1 MKNNLLTNILIAPN
15 VISKEGVAFII
26 EHAKRQQ
33 KEDLSVFDPEQ
44 SNKSGNTKFSVDK
57 KVRDTQMIDL
67 EDIASEIIDLF
78 RNVVTNVINPFYEF
92 EVKDSELPQLLHYG
106 IDGHYM
112 PHCDG
117 ESLWKPPGNEPL
129 IWRKSTDRDL
139 STVLFL
145 NDEFEGGD
153 FVFPELKVRVRPEP
167 GMLVC
172 FPSTHE
178 YLHGVEPVTKGTRY
192 SIVNWMT
199 VKGFPSMEDE
209 TNMINHKY
217 NIGID
222 KPISNKK
229 EKTWLST

>member
-26 EHAKRQQ
+26 EHAKRQ
-33 KEDLSVFDPEQ
+33 KKVDLSVFDPEQ
-44 SNKSGNTKFSVDK
+44 SNKSKDTKFSVDK

-92 EVKDSELPQLLHYG
+92 EVNDSELPQLLHYG
-106 IDGHYM
+106 VDGHYM

-117 ESLWKPPGNEPL
+117 ESLWEPPGNEPL

-145 NDEFEGGD
+145 NDNFEGGD
-153 FVFPELKVRVRPEP
+153 FVFPELRVRVRPEP

-217 NIGID
+217 NIGVD

>member
-15 VISKEGVAFII
+15 VISKEGVAFIM
-26 EHAKRQQ
+26 EHAKRQ
-33 KEDLSVFDPEQ
+33 KKVDLSVFDPEK
-44 SNKSGNTKFSVDK
+44 SNKSKDTKYSVDK
-57 KVRDTQMIDL
+57 KIRDTQMLDL
-67 EDIASEIIDLF
+67 EDIASEVIDLY

-92 EVKDSELPQLLHYG
+92 EIKDSELPQLLHYG

-117 ESLWKPPGNEPL
+117 ESLWKPPGNQPL

-145 NDEFEGGD
+145 NDDFEGGD
-153 FVFPELKVRVRPEP
+153 FVFPDLKIRVRPEP

-199 VKGFPSMEDE
+199 DRGFPSMEEE
-209 TNMINHKY
+209 TQMLNHKY

-222 KPISNKK
+222 KPIINKK
-229 EKTWLST
+229 DKTWLST

>member
-26 EHAKRQQ
+26 EHAKRQ
-33 KEDLSVFDPEQ
+33 KKVDLSVFDPEQ
-44 SNKSGNTKFSVDK
+44 SNKSKDTKFSVDK

-67 EDIASEIIDLF
+67 EDIAGEIIDLY

-145 NDEFEGGD
+145 NDDFEGGD
-153 FVFPELKVRVRPEP
+153 FVFPELRVRVRPEP

-192 SIVNWMT
+192 SMVNWMT
-199 VKGFPSMEDE
+199 VKGFPSMEEE
-209 TNMINHKY
+209 TQMINTKY

-222 KPISNKK
+222 KPIANKK

>member
-15 VISKEGVAFII
+15 VISKEGVAFIM
-26 EHAKRQQ
+26 EHAKRQ
-33 KEDLSVFDPEQ
+33 KKVDLSVFDPEQ
-44 SNKSGNTKFSVDK
+44 SNKTKNTKFSVDK

-67 EDIASEIIDLF
+67 EDIAGEIIDLF

-106 IDGHYM
+106 VDGHYM

-145 NDEFEGGD
+145 NDDFEGGD
-153 FVFPELKVRVRPEP
+153 FVFPEFRVRVRPEP

-178 YLHGVEPVTKGTRY
+178 YLHGVEPVTKGTR
-192 SIVNWMT
+192 
-199 VKGFPSMEDE
+199 
-209 TNMINHKY
+209 
-217 NIGID
+217 
-222 KPISNKK
+222 
-229 EKTWLST
+229 

>member
-26 EHAKRQQ
+26 EHAKRQK

-67 EDIASEIIDLF
+67 EDIASEIIDLY
-78 RNVVTNVINPFYEF
+78 RNVVLNVINPFYEF

-145 NDEFEGGD
+145 NDDFEGGD
-153 FVFPELKVRVRPEP
+153 FVFPELRVRVRPEP

-192 SIVNWMT
+192 SMVNWMT

-209 TNMINHKY
+209 TQMINTKY
-217 NIGID
+217 NIGGNT
-222 KPISNKK
+222 PIANKK

>member
-26 EHAKRQQ
+26 EHAKRQK

-57 KVRDTQMIDL
+57 KIRDTQMIDL
-67 EDIASEIIDLF
+67 EDIASEIIDLY
-78 RNVVTNVINPFYEF
+78 RNVVLNVINPFYEF

-145 NDEFEGGD
+145 NDDFEGGD
-153 FVFPELKVRVRPEP
+153 FVFPELRVRVRPEP

-192 SIVNWMT
+192 SMVNWMT

-209 TNMINHKY
+209 TQMINTKY
-217 NIGID
+217 NIGGNT
-222 KPISNKK
+222 PIANKK

>member
-15 VISKEGVAFII
+15 VISKEGVAFIM
-26 EHAKRQQ
+26 EHAKRQ
-33 KEDLSVFDPEQ
+33 KKVDLSVFDPEQ
-44 SNKSGNTKFSVDK
+44 SNQTKNTKFSVDK
-57 KVRDTQMIDL
+57 KVRDTQMLDL
-67 EDIASEIIDLF
+67 EDIAGEIIDLF

-106 IDGHYM
+106 VDGHYM

-153 FVFPELKVRVRPEP
+153 FVFPELRVRVRPEP

-217 NIGID
+217 NIGVD

>member
-26 EHAKRQQ
+26 EHAKRQK

-67 EDIASEIIDLF
+67 EDIASEIIDLY

-92 EVKDSELPQLLHYG
+92 EIKDSELPQLLHYG

-145 NDEFEGGD
+145 NDDFEGGD
-153 FVFPELKVRVRPEP
+153 FVFPELRVRVRPEP

-199 VKGFPSMEDE
+199 VKGFPSMEEE
-209 TNMINHKY
+209 TQMINHKY

>member
-26 EHAKRQQ
+26 EHAKRQK
-33 KEDLSVFDPEQ
+33 KEDLSVFDPDQ

-67 EDIASEIIDLF
+67 EDIASEIIDLY

>member
-67 EDIASEIIDLF
+67 EDIASEIIDLY

-145 NDEFEGGD
+145 NDDFEGGD
-153 FVFPELKVRVRPEP
+153 FVFPELRVRVRPEP

>member
-26 EHAKRQQ
+26 EHAKRQK

-67 EDIASEIIDLF
+67 EDIASEIIDLY

-145 NDEFEGGD
+145 NDDFEGGD
-153 FVFPELKVRVRPEP
+153 FVFPELRVRVRPEP

-192 SIVNWMT
+192 SMVNWMT

-209 TNMINHKY
+209 TQMINTKY
-217 NIGID
+217 NIGGNT
-222 KPISNKK
+222 PIANKK

>member
-15 VISKEGVAFII
+15 VISKEGVAFIM
-26 EHAKRQQ
+26 EHAKRQ
-33 KEDLSVFDPEQ
+33 KKVDLSVFDPEQ
-44 SNKSGNTKFSVDK
+44 SNKTKDTKFSVDK

-106 IDGHYM
+106 VDGHYM

-145 NDEFEGGD
+145 NDDFE
-153 FVFPELKVRVRPEP
+153 ELILRYDAEDTYLYLDPPYFRPDENGEDDAKRLFWYGSDKE
-167 GMLVC
+167 GM
-172 FPSTHE
+172 FGPASSFIE
-178 YLHGVEPVTKGTRY
+178 RDS
-192 SIVNWMT
+192 SIAI
-199 VKGFPSMEDE
+199 KDGA
-209 TNMINHKY
+209 
-217 NIGID
+217 
-222 KPISNKK
+222 
-229 EKTWLST
+229 

>member
-26 EHAKRQQ
+26 EHAKRQN
-33 KEDLSVFDPEQ
+33 KVDLSVFDPEQ
-44 SNKSGNTKFSVDK
+44 SNKSKDTKFSVDK

-67 EDIASEIIDLF
+67 EDIASEIIDLY

-117 ESLWKPPGNEPL
+117 ESLWKPPGNESL

-145 NDEFEGGD
+145 NDDFEGGD
-153 FVFPELKVRVRPEP
+153 FVFPELRVRVRPEP

-178 YLHGVEPVTKGTRY
+178 YLHGVEPITKGTRY

>member
-15 VISKEGVAFII
+15 VISKEGVAFIM
-26 EHAKRQQ
+26 EHAKRQ
-33 KEDLSVFDPEQ
+33 KKVDLSVFDPEQ
-44 SNKSGNTKFSVDK
+44 SNQTKNTKFSVDK

-67 EDIASEIIDLF
+67 EDIAGEIIDLF

-106 IDGHYM
+106 VDGHYM

-145 NDEFEGGD
+145 NDDFEGGD
-153 FVFPELKVRVRPEP
+153 FVFPELRVRVRPEP

-217 NIGID
+217 NIGVD

>member
-15 VISKEGVAFII
+15 VISKEGVAFIM
-26 EHAKRQQ
+26 EHAKRQ
-33 KEDLSVFDPEQ
+33 KKVDLSVFDPEQ
-44 SNKSGNTKFSVDK
+44 SNQTKNTKFSVDK
-57 KVRDTQMIDL
+57 KVRDTQMLDL
-67 EDIASEIIDLF
+67 EDIAGEIIDLF

-106 IDGHYM
+106 VDGHYM

-145 NDEFEGGD
+145 NDNFEGGD
-153 FVFPELKVRVRPEP
+153 FVFPELRVRVRPEP

-217 NIGID
+217 NIGVD

>member
-15 VISKEGVAFII
+15 VISKEGVAFIM
-26 EHAKRQQ
+26 EHAKRQ
-33 KEDLSVFDPEQ
+33 KKVDLSVFDPEK
-44 SNKSGNTKFSVDK
+44 SNKSKDTKYSVDK
-57 KVRDTQMIDL
+57 KIRDTQMLYL
-67 EDIASEIIDLF
+67 EDIASEVIDLY

-92 EVKDSELPQLLHYG
+92 EIKDSELPQLLHYG

-117 ESLWKPPGNEPL
+117 ESLWKPPGNQPL

-145 NDEFEGGD
+145 NDDFEGGD
-153 FVFPELKVRVRPEP
+153 FVFPDLKIRVRPEP

-199 VKGFPSMEDE
+199 VKGFLSMEEE
-209 TNMINHKY
+209 TQMINHKY

-222 KPISNKK
+222 KPINKK

>member
-26 EHAKRQQ
+26 EHAKRQK

-57 KVRDTQMIDL
+57 KIRDTQMIDL
-67 EDIASEIIDLF
+67 EDIAGEIIDLY
-78 RNVVTNVINPFYEF
+78 RNVVLNVINPFYEF

-153 FVFPELKVRVRPEP
+153 FVFPELRVRVRPEP

-192 SIVNWMT
+192 SMVNWMT
-199 VKGFPSMEDE
+199 VKGFPSMEEE
-209 TNMINHKY
+209 TQMINTKY
-217 NIGID
+217 NVG
-222 KPISNKK
+222 KNTPIANKK

>member
-67 EDIASEIIDLF
+67 EDIAGEIIDLF
-78 RNVVTNVINPFYEF
+78 RNVVTNVINPFSEF

-106 IDGHYM
+106 VDGHYM

-145 NDEFEGGD
+145 NDDFEGGD
-153 FVFPELKVRVRPEP
+153 FVFPEFRVRVRPEP

-217 NIGID
+217 NIGVD

>member
-1 MKNNLLTNILIAPN
+1 MKHNPLSNILIAPN
-15 VISKEGVAFII
+15 VISKEGVEFIMN
-26 EHAKRQQ
+26 HAKRQQ
-33 KEDLSVFDPEQ
+33 KVDLSVFDPEQ
-44 SNKSGNTKFSVDK
+44 SNKSKSTKFSVDK

-67 EDIASEIIDLF
+67 EDIADEIIDLF

-106 IDGHYM
+106 VDGHYM

-145 NDEFEGGD
+145 NDDFEGGD
-153 FVFPELKVRVRPEP
+153 FVFPELRVRVRPEP

-178 YLHGVEPVTKGTRY
+178 YLHGVESVTKGTRY

-217 NIGID
+217 NIGVD
-222 KPISNKK
+222 KPIANKK
-229 EKTWLST
+229 DKTWLST

>member
-26 EHAKRQQ
+26 EHAKRQK

-57 KVRDTQMIDL
+57 KIRDTQMIDL
-67 EDIASEIIDLF
+67 EDIASEIIDLY

-145 NDEFEGGD
+145 NDDFEGGD
-153 FVFPELKVRVRPEP
+153 FVFPELRVRVRPEP

-192 SIVNWMT
+192 SMVNWMT

-209 TNMINHKY
+209 TQMINTKY
-217 NIGID
+217 NIGGNT
-222 KPISNKK
+222 PIANKK

>member
-15 VISKEGVAFII
+15 VISKEGVAFIM
-26 EHAKRQQ
+26 EHAKRQ
-33 KEDLSVFDPEQ
+33 KKVDLSVFDPEQ
-44 SNKSGNTKFSVDK
+44 SNQTKNTKFSVDK
-57 KVRDTQMIDL
+57 KVRDTQMLDL
-67 EDIASEIIDLF
+67 EDIAGEIIDLF

-145 NDEFEGGD
+145 NDNFEGGD
-153 FVFPELKVRVRPEP
+153 FVFPELRVRVRPEP

-217 NIGID
+217 NIGVD

>member
-1 MKNNLLTNILIAPN
+1 MKHNPLTNILIAPN
-15 VISKEGVAFII
+15 VISEEGVEFIMN
-26 EHAKRQQ
+26 HAKKHKQT
-33 KEDLSVFDPEQ
+33 DLSVFDPEQ
-44 SNKSGNTKFSVDK
+44 SNKTNSTKFTVDK

-67 EDIASEIIDLF
+67 EPIAEEIIDLY
-78 RNVVTNVINPFYEF
+78 RNIVTNVINPFYEF

-106 IDGHYM
+106 IDGHYL

-117 ESLWKPPGNEPL
+117 QSLWKPPGNEPL

-145 NDEFEGGD
+145 NDDFEGGD
-153 FVFPELKVRVRPEP
+153 FIFPELKVRVRPEP

-172 FPSTHE
+172 FPSTYE
-178 YLHGVEPVTKGTRY
+178 YLHGVEPVTSGHRY

-199 VKGFPSMEDE
+199 VKGFPSMEEE

-217 NIGID
+217 NIGGKNVADI
-222 KPISNKK
+222 KK
-229 EKTWLST
+229 EKAWLST

>member
-15 VISKEGVAFII
+15 VISKEGVAFIM
-26 EHAKRQQ
+26 EHAKRQK

-57 KVRDTQMIDL
+57 KVRDTQMLDL
-67 EDIASEIIDLF
+67 EDIASEIIDLY

-145 NDEFEGGD
+145 NDDFEGGD

>member
-217 NIGID
+217 NIGVD